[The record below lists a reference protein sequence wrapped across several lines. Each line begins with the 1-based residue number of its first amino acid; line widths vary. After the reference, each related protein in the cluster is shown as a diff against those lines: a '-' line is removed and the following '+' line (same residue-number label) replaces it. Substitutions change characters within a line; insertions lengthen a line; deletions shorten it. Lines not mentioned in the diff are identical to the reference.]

1 MTDPISDFLIRI
13 KNAYLA
19 RHDTV
24 NIPYSL
30 MKQSLAA
37 VLINSG
43 YLGKSEMK
51 KTGNKK
57 TLQIKLLYINK
68 EPKLTDLEI
77 VSKPGRRIY
86 IPYKKI
92 PKVLGGMGTSVL
104 STTQGI
110 MSGDT
115 ARKKKIGGELIC
127 NIW

>member
-127 NIW
+127 NIC